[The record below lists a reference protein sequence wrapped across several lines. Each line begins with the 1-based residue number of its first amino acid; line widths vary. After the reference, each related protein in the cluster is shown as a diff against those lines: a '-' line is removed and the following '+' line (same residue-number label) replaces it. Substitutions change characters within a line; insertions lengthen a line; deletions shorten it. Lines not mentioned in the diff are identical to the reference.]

1 MKRAKGHGFLLSLLL
16 NMVFRGFWLVLVAVL
31 VILHFVAGWP
41 LWLIAIP
48 LVAWFIH
55 ALLITLVLGFAT
67 SGPTTSRPEPKNVNP
82 YSAKKNP
89 LEQVSVGAGRSANA
103 GNANVGAAAGNAGAG
118 AVIVADTNESKATMI
133 EKNEFGTYKHISQAE
148 AMKIMAGDEPY
159 VIVDVRRPDEFAKG
173 HIPGAINVPNEGIAD
188 EQPAE
193 LPDLDQVL
201 LVHCQTGR
209 RSAAASKK
217 LADIGYTRVL
227 EFGGIMTWKGEVV
240 TD

>member
-89 LEQVSVGAGRSANA
+89 LEQVSV
-103 GNANVGAAAGNAGAG
+103 
-118 AVIVADTNESKATMI
+118 TNESKATMI

-148 AMKIMAGDEPY
+148 AMKIMAGDEPF

-173 HIPGAINVPNEGIAD
+173 HIPGAINVPNEDIAD

>member
-89 LEQVSVGAGRSANA
+89 LEQVSV
-103 GNANVGAAAGNAGAG
+103 
-118 AVIVADTNESKATMI
+118 TNESKATMI

-173 HIPGAINVPNEGIAD
+173 HIPGAINVPNEDIAD

>member
-31 VILHFVAGWP
+31 VILHFAAGWP

-89 LEQVSVGAGRSANA
+89 LEQVSV
-103 GNANVGAAAGNAGAG
+103 
-118 AVIVADTNESKATMI
+118 TNESKVTMI

>member
-89 LEQVSVGAGRSANA
+89 LEQVSV
-103 GNANVGAAAGNAGAG
+103 
-118 AVIVADTNESKATMI
+118 TNESKATMI

-148 AMKIMAGDEPY
+148 AMKIMAGDEPC

-193 LPDLDQVL
+193 LPDLDPVL
-201 LVHCQTGR
+201 LVYCQTGR

>member
-31 VILHFVAGWP
+31 VILHFAAGWP

-89 LEQVSVGAGRSANA
+89 LEQVSV
-103 GNANVGAAAGNAGAG
+103 
-118 AVIVADTNESKATMI
+118 TNESRATMI

-148 AMKIMAGDEPY
+148 AMKIMASDEPY

-201 LVHCQTGR
+201 LVYCQTGR

>member
-31 VILHFVAGWP
+31 VILHFAAGWP

-89 LEQVSVGAGRSANA
+89 LEQVSV
-103 GNANVGAAAGNAGAG
+103 
-118 AVIVADTNESKATMI
+118 TNESKATMI
-133 EKNEFGTYKHISQAE
+133 EKNEFGTYIHISQAE
-148 AMKIMAGDEPY
+148 AMKIMAGDEPC

-173 HIPGAINVPNEGIAD
+173 HIPGAINVPNEGIAY

-201 LVHCQTGR
+201 LVYCQTGR

>member
-16 NMVFRGFWLVLVAVL
+16 NMVFRGFWLVLVAIL
-31 VILHFVAGWP
+31 VILHFAAGWP

-67 SGPTTSRPEPKNVNP
+67 SGPTTKRPEPKNVNP
-82 YSAKKNP
+82 YSAKKDP
-89 LEQVSVGAGRSANA
+89 LDTVVIKE
-103 GNANVGAAAGNAGAG
+103 AAAATEEG
-118 AVIVADTNESKATMI
+118 KATMI

>member
-31 VILHFVAGWP
+31 VILHFAAGWP

-67 SGPTTSRPEPKNVNP
+67 SAPTTSRQEPKNVNP

-89 LEQVSVGAGRSANA
+89 LEQVSV
-103 GNANVGAAAGNAGAG
+103 
-118 AVIVADTNESKATMI
+118 TNESKATMI

>member
-31 VILHFVAGWP
+31 VILHFAAGWP

-89 LEQVSVGAGRSANA
+89 LEQVSV
-103 GNANVGAAAGNAGAG
+103 
-118 AVIVADTNESKATMI
+118 TNESKATMI

-148 AMKIMAGDEPY
+148 AIKIMAGDEPY

-209 RSAAASKK
+209 RSAEASRK

>member
-89 LEQVSVGAGRSANA
+89 LEQVSV
-103 GNANVGAAAGNAGAG
+103 
-118 AVIVADTNESKATMI
+118 TNESKATMI

-148 AMKIMAGDEPY
+148 AMKIMAGDETY

-193 LPDLDQVL
+193 LPDLDPVL
-201 LVHCQTGR
+201 LVYCQTGR

>member
-89 LEQVSVGAGRSANA
+89 LEQVSV
-103 GNANVGAAAGNAGAG
+103 
-118 AVIVADTNESKATMI
+118 TNESKATMI

-193 LPDLDQVL
+193 LPNLDQVL
-201 LVHCQTGR
+201 LVYCQTGR

>member
-31 VILHFVAGWP
+31 VILHFAAGWP

-89 LEQVSVGAGRSANA
+89 LEQVSV
-103 GNANVGAAAGNAGAG
+103 
-118 AVIVADTNESKATMI
+118 TNESKATMI

-173 HIPGAINVPNEGIAD
+173 HIPGAINVPNEDIAD

>member
-89 LEQVSVGAGRSANA
+89 LEQVSV
-103 GNANVGAAAGNAGAG
+103 
-118 AVIVADTNESKATMI
+118 TNESKATMI

-193 LPDLDQVL
+193 LPDLDPVL
-201 LVHCQTGR
+201 LVYCQTGR

>member
-31 VILHFVAGWP
+31 VILHFAAGWP

-89 LEQVSVGAGRSANA
+89 LEQVSV
-103 GNANVGAAAGNAGAG
+103 
-118 AVIVADTNESKATMI
+118 TNESKATMI

-201 LVHCQTGR
+201 LVYCQTGR

>member
-31 VILHFVAGWP
+31 VILHFAAGWP

-89 LEQVSVGAGRSANA
+89 LEQVSV
-103 GNANVGAAAGNAGAG
+103 
-118 AVIVADTNESKATMI
+118 TNESKATMI

-148 AMKIMAGDEPY
+148 AMKIMAGDEPF

-173 HIPGAINVPNEGIAD
+173 HIPGAINVPNEDIAD

>member
-31 VILHFVAGWP
+31 VILHFAAGWP

-89 LEQVSVGAGRSANA
+89 LEQVSV
-103 GNANVGAAAGNAGAG
+103 
-118 AVIVADTNESKATMI
+118 TNESKATMI

-148 AMKIMAGDEPY
+148 AMKIMAGDEPF

-217 LADIGYTRVL
+217 LAGIGYTRVL

>member
-89 LEQVSVGAGRSANA
+89 LEQVSV
-103 GNANVGAAAGNAGAG
+103 
-118 AVIVADTNESKATMI
+118 TNESKATMI

-148 AMKIMAGDEPY
+148 AIKIMAGDEPY

-209 RSAAASKK
+209 RSAAASRK

>member
-31 VILHFVAGWP
+31 VILHFAAGWP

-89 LEQVSVGAGRSANA
+89 LEQVSV
-103 GNANVGAAAGNAGAG
+103 
-118 AVIVADTNESKATMI
+118 TNESKATMI

-173 HIPGAINVPNEGIAD
+173 HIPGAINVPNESIAD

>member
-89 LEQVSVGAGRSANA
+89 LEQVSV
-103 GNANVGAAAGNAGAG
+103 
-118 AVIVADTNESKATMI
+118 TNESKATMI
-133 EKNEFGTYKHISQAE
+133 EKNEFGTYIHISQAE
-148 AMKIMAGDEPY
+148 AMKIMAGDEPC

-193 LPDLDQVL
+193 LPDLDPVL
-201 LVHCQTGR
+201 LVYCQTGR

>member
-31 VILHFVAGWP
+31 VILHFAAGWP

-89 LEQVSVGAGRSANA
+89 LEKVSV
-103 GNANVGAAAGNAGAG
+103 
-118 AVIVADTNESKATMI
+118 TNESKATMI

>member
-31 VILHFVAGWP
+31 VILHFAAGWP

-89 LEQVSVGAGRSANA
+89 LEQVSV
-103 GNANVGAAAGNAGAG
+103 
-118 AVIVADTNESKATMI
+118 TNESKATMI

-193 LPDLDQVL
+193 LPDLDPVL
-201 LVHCQTGR
+201 LVYCQTGR

>member
-1 MKRAKGHGFLLSLLL
+1 MRDIPIKKGLRMKRAKGHGFLLSLLL

-31 VILHFVAGWP
+31 VILHFAAGWP

-89 LEQVSVGAGRSANA
+89 LEQVSV
-103 GNANVGAAAGNAGAG
+103 
-118 AVIVADTNESKATMI
+118 TNESKATMI

-148 AMKIMAGDEPY
+148 AIKIMAGDEPY

-209 RSAAASKK
+209 RSAAASRK

>member
-31 VILHFVAGWP
+31 VILHFAAGWP

-89 LEQVSVGAGRSANA
+89 LEQVSV
-103 GNANVGAAAGNAGAG
+103 
-118 AVIVADTNESKATMI
+118 TNESKATMI

-148 AMKIMAGDEPY
+148 AMKIMAGDEPF

-240 TD
+240 AD

>member
-89 LEQVSVGAGRSANA
+89 LEQVSV
-103 GNANVGAAAGNAGAG
+103 
-118 AVIVADTNESKATMI
+118 TNESKATMI
-133 EKNEFGTYKHISQAE
+133 EKNEFGTYIHISQAE

-201 LVHCQTGR
+201 LVYCQTGR

>member
-31 VILHFVAGWP
+31 VILHFAAGWP

-89 LEQVSVGAGRSANA
+89 LEQVSV
-103 GNANVGAAAGNAGAG
+103 
-118 AVIVADTNESKATMI
+118 TNESKATMI
-133 EKNEFGTYKHISQAE
+133 EKNEFGTYKHIRQAE
-148 AMKIMAGDEPY
+148 AMKIMAGDEPF

-193 LPDLDQVL
+193 LPDLDPVL
-201 LVHCQTGR
+201 LVYCQTGR
-209 RSAAASKK
+209 RSAAASRK

>member
-31 VILHFVAGWP
+31 VILHFAAGWP

-89 LEQVSVGAGRSANA
+89 LEQVSV
-103 GNANVGAAAGNAGAG
+103 
-118 AVIVADTNESKATMI
+118 TNESKATMI

-148 AMKIMAGDEPY
+148 AIKIMAGDEPY

-209 RSAAASKK
+209 RSAAASRK

>member
-16 NMVFRGFWLVLVAVL
+16 NMVFRGFWLVLVAML
-31 VILHFVAGWP
+31 VILHFAAGWP

-89 LEQVSVGAGRSANA
+89 LEQVSV
-103 GNANVGAAAGNAGAG
+103 
-118 AVIVADTNESKATMI
+118 TNESKATMI

-148 AMKIMAGDEPY
+148 AMKIMAGDEPFM
-159 VIVDVRRPDEFAKG
+159 IVDVRRPDEFAKG

>member
-31 VILHFVAGWP
+31 VILHFAAGWP

-89 LEQVSVGAGRSANA
+89 LEKVSV
-103 GNANVGAAAGNAGAG
+103 
-118 AVIVADTNESKATMI
+118 TNESKATMI

-193 LPDLDQVL
+193 LPDLDPVL
-201 LVHCQTGR
+201 LVYCQTGR

-240 TD
+240 AD

>member
-89 LEQVSVGAGRSANA
+89 LEQVSV
-103 GNANVGAAAGNAGAG
+103 
-118 AVIVADTNESKATMI
+118 TNESKATMI

>member
-67 SGPTTSRPEPKNVNP
+67 SGPTTSRQEPKNVNP

-89 LEQVSVGAGRSANA
+89 LEQVSV
-103 GNANVGAAAGNAGAG
+103 
-118 AVIVADTNESKATMI
+118 TNESKATMI

-148 AMKIMAGDEPY
+148 AMKIMAGDEPFM
-159 VIVDVRRPDEFAKG
+159 IVDVRRPDEFAKG

-240 TD
+240 AD

>member
-31 VILHFVAGWP
+31 VVLHFVAGWP

-89 LEQVSVGAGRSANA
+89 LEQVSV
-103 GNANVGAAAGNAGAG
+103 
-118 AVIVADTNESKATMI
+118 TNESKATMI

>member
-89 LEQVSVGAGRSANA
+89 LEQVSV
-103 GNANVGAAAGNAGAG
+103 
-118 AVIVADTNESKATMI
+118 TNESKATMI

-148 AMKIMAGDEPY
+148 AMKIMAGDEPF

-240 TD
+240 AD

>member
-89 LEQVSVGAGRSANA
+89 LEQVSV
-103 GNANVGAAAGNAGAG
+103 
-118 AVIVADTNESKATMI
+118 TNESKATMI

-148 AMKIMAGDEPY
+148 AMKIMAGDEPF

>member
-31 VILHFVAGWP
+31 VILHFAAGWP

-89 LEQVSVGAGRSANA
+89 LEKVSV
-103 GNANVGAAAGNAGAG
+103 
-118 AVIVADTNESKATMI
+118 TNESKATMI

-240 TD
+240 AD

>member
-82 YSAKKNP
+82 YSAK
-89 LEQVSVGAGRSANA
+89 
-103 GNANVGAAAGNAGAG
+103 
-118 AVIVADTNESKATMI
+118 AV
-133 EKNEFGTYKHISQAE
+133 
-148 AMKIMAGDEPY
+148 
-159 VIVDVRRPDEFAKG
+159 
-173 HIPGAINVPNEGIAD
+173 
-188 EQPAE
+188 
-193 LPDLDQVL
+193 
-201 LVHCQTGR
+201 
-209 RSAAASKK
+209 K
-217 LADIGYTRVL
+217 LALGRKRIGELFILFVFPVQFPVLQHTR
-227 EFGGIMTWKGEVV
+227 
-240 TD
+240 

>member
-31 VILHFVAGWP
+31 VILHFAAGWP

-89 LEQVSVGAGRSANA
+89 LEQVSV
-103 GNANVGAAAGNAGAG
+103 
-118 AVIVADTNESKATMI
+118 TNESKATMI

-148 AMKIMAGDEPY
+148 AIKIMAGDEPY

-209 RSAAASKK
+209 RSAEASRK

-227 EFGGIMTWKGEVV
+227 EFGGIMTWKDEVV

>member
-89 LEQVSVGAGRSANA
+89 LEQVSV
-103 GNANVGAAAGNAGAG
+103 
-118 AVIVADTNESKATMI
+118 TNESKATMI
-133 EKNEFGTYKHISQAE
+133 EKNEFGTYKHISQAD

-201 LVHCQTGR
+201 LVHCRTGR

-240 TD
+240 AD

>member
-31 VILHFVAGWP
+31 VILHFAAGWP

-89 LEQVSVGAGRSANA
+89 LEQVSV
-103 GNANVGAAAGNAGAG
+103 
-118 AVIVADTNESKATMI
+118 TNESKATMI

-201 LVHCQTGR
+201 LVYCQTGR

-217 LADIGYTRVL
+217 LTDIGYTRVL

>member
-67 SGPTTSRPEPKNVNP
+67 SGPTTSRQEPKNVNP

-89 LEQVSVGAGRSANA
+89 LEQVSV
-103 GNANVGAAAGNAGAG
+103 
-118 AVIVADTNESKATMI
+118 TNESKATMI